1 MRAFLD
7 EQHRFQA
14 RIVASLRV
22 EPETSPWASPETIE
36 CNRLLI
42 AALDWISLEICRGVE
57 KEIFIPDVPTAGDCR
72 TELSLRSR
80 GKSHDLVLDEL
91 ILDPWP
97 FRETSLA
104 VRAEGKR
111 LHGHFS
117 TQEDLLRALEE
128 AEPVRVTAVLHRA
141 CP

>member
-1 MRAFLD
+1 MSQIAQELRSPLRSRELIQRTSGIAQKLIPASTNPSCEAPRANRQCSNIKDIFAPI
-7 EQHRFQA
+7 HSQA
-14 RIVASLRV
+14 
-22 EPETSPWASPETIE
+22 
-36 CNRLLI
+36 
-42 AALDWISLEICRGVE
+42 
-57 KEIFIPDVPTAGDCR
+57 
-72 TELSLRSR
+72 LSLRSR

-128 AEPVRVTAVLHRA
+128 AEPVRVTA
-141 CP
+141 